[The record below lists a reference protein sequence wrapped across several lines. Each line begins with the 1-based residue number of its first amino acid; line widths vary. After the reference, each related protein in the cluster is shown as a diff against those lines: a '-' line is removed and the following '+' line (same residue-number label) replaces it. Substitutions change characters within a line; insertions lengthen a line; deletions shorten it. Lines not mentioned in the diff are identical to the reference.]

1 MEGSEDMSINSR
13 QKGKRGE
20 LELASILREL
30 GFQNVRRSQQYAGM
44 HGDADLVGLEKIHV
58 EVKRN
63 EHLNVQDAVDQSV
76 RDAREGELPAV
87 FHRKNDCPWLVTM
100 KLEDW
105 VEIYKEFING

>member
-1 MEGSEDMSINSR
+1 MSINSR

-44 HGDADLVGLEKIHV
+44 HGDADLVGLDKIHV

-105 VEIYKEFING
+105 IEIYKEFING

>member
-1 MEGSEDMSINSR
+1 MSINSR

-105 VEIYKEFING
+105 IEIYKEFING